1 MKNNFY
7 NKPIENV
14 YSKPYINSEVSTQIL
29 YGEKFKII
37 FKNKDWLKIKTNFDN
52 YSGFIKNDIFIS
64 SFKPSHKIS
73 STKSWIYKKI
83 KSKFIKTKKYLYFST
98 NIQNLEVKKDYVKFD
113 KNKWIKKKDLKKLN
127 HVEKDYKKILKL
139 FLNTKYLWGG
149 KSVDGIDCSAL
160 IQLFFKYNKKFF
172 PRDTKDQI
180 KYCKKK
186 NKELLLKG
194 DIVFWRG
201 HVGICLSR
209 SKFIHAY
216 GPKKKVLIMPTNL
229 TIQHIKDTAKLIV
242 KKVSNINAY

>member
-7 NKPIENV
+7 NKPIGNI
-14 YSKPYINSEVSTQIL
+14 YSKPYIKSEISSQIL
-29 YGEKFKII
+29 YGEKFKILS
-37 FKNKDWLKIKTNFDN
+37 KSKDWLKIKTNFDK
-52 YSGFIKNDIFIS
+52 YSGFIKSDIFKT
-64 SFKPSHKIS
+64 SFKPSHKIFS
-73 STKSWIYKKI
+73 PRSLIYKKV
-83 KSKFIKTKKYLYFST
+83 KSDLIKTKKYLYFSSE
-98 NIQNLEVKKDYVKFD
+98 IQSLGNKKNFVKFD
-113 KNKWIKKKDLKKLN
+113 KNKWIKKKDLKRLD
-127 HVEKDYKKILKL
+127 HIEKNYKKVLKL
-139 FLNTKYLWGG
+139 FLNTRYLWGG
-149 KSVDGIDCSAL
+149 KSIDGIDCSAL
-160 IQLFFKYNKKFF
+160 IQLFFKYNRKFF

-186 NKELLLKG
+186 SKKLLLKG

-242 KKVSNINAY
+242 KKVSNINTY